1 MLACPPAQW
10 TSIAYD
16 STVEAPKL
24 TASPIYIATKWESTM
39 TACSDVG
46 LATMVDEAEQPLTLA
61 QVVAMTFPDPSS
73 LAQVADPVV
82 EAGEGADGN
91 AASSAQDFAALSNK
105 VDEVSALTFVLLL
118 WQACR
123 ALLGAQTESG
133 DCPRFA

>member
-46 LATMVDEAEQPLTLA
+46 LATMVDEGEQPLTLA

-73 LAQVADPVV
+73 LAHEREKHTRTVKEEHEKEQ
-82 EAGEGADGN
+82 E
-91 AASSAQDFAALSNK
+91 
-105 VDEVSALTFVLLL
+105 
-118 WQACR
+118 
-123 ALLGAQTESG
+123 
-133 DCPRFA
+133 

>member
-46 LATMVDEAEQPLTLA
+46 LATMVDEGDQPLT
-61 QVVAMTFPDPSS
+61 PPSY
-73 LAQVADPVV
+73 
-82 EAGEGADGN
+82 
-91 AASSAQDFAALSNK
+91 
-105 VDEVSALTFVLLL
+105 
-118 WQACR
+118 
-123 ALLGAQTESG
+123 TE
-133 DCPRFA
+133 CYT